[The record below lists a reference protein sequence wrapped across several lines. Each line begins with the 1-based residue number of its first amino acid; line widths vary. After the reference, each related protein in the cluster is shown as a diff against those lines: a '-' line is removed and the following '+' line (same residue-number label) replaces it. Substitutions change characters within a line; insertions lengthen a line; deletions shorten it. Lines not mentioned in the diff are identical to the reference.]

1 MNVKNILEKM
11 KRVCKILLLILCLF
25 CTNTLYAQKPNI
37 VWIMAEDISTE
48 LSCYGHPGVKTP
60 NLDQL
65 SKEGTLYENAFT
77 TAPSCTPA
85 RNAMLTGVYQTRTD
99 TQDQRLLTPLRIK
112 SEQLNF
118 LLTPPNQIGTIEFP
132 INPSESNRNN

>member
-1 MNVKNILEKM
+1 
-11 KRVCKILLLILCLF
+11 
-25 CTNTLYAQKPNI
+25 
-37 VWIMAEDISTE
+37 MAEDISTE

-118 LLTPPNQIGTIEFP
+118 LLTMHHFSKMFDVDLPLPVVVFEVL
-132 INPSESNRNN
+132 SCVC